1 MDGLQLM
8 QSFIKGVLKLR
19 KPSNEIEFKLG
30 SYIKNT
36 TDNSYRYYPGVN
48 NRKFVNFMSYI
59 EKEKLIK
66 PVEEETVVKYY
77 PGDIRGISL
86 IKNGKVVD
94 GSTVY
99 EKKTK
104 LENRDVHFYNV
115 SVRLSLSSE
124 DKIQTIPSGVPYFV
138 RLRKR
143 YTYSF
148 EKYSIDCTYTED
160 SNDKK
165 TYEIELEMKE
175 NFHNEKDL
183 YESFNML
190 LKLYL
195 PENNRII
202 ELSEYMKVAS
212 DFNNLFSYIINKNNI
227 KLREGTLFRYG
238 NKPRNLKREDI
249 QKLNFDYSVTN
260 KLNGESVF
268 VLFTDMGVY
277 ILNDKRVDRISN
289 YRETELNGTL
299 LQAEYFKNT
308 IHVFDCIKFKGRD
321 VTREYLQK
329 RLYLCKESV
338 DRIVKYSIVPISVKK
353 FLYGG
358 SMKKHIKDIKEYMDK
373 TYPDREDN
381 DGMIFTP
388 TNQPYIN
395 KDTLK
400 FKFPELMS
408 IDFGL
413 EKDCE
418 LKETED
424 YMYCTPTI
432 QSKEGVV
439 PFDNKNGNDKN
450 IKIRIDKKNK
460 WKILSSDIV
469 ECIFKNGYF
478 IPIRVRDDKTSPNFI
493 SVAKDVLDDM
503 LHPLELDE
511 LIKRIDGGVGD
522 ESKREVSLVY
532 MKDFNNEQKKRLILK
547 YTEDKNVLDL
557 GFGRGGDIS
566 KYIEAKARFV
576 WGVEPYMKNYTD
588 AVNRISKC
596 KNPSMFK
603 LLNLEAQESGK
614 IKDEI
619 KQKVDVIS
627 SFFSLTFFFENEKE
641 LDKFINTVS
650 SNLKINGVFIG
661 TTVDGDKLL
670 GLLKNKRKVEDKL
683 FSIEKLY
690 EDEDRKIG
698 KKIKF
703 DIKDSIVS
711 EQYEY
716 LVFFDILEQKLKRVG
731 LELVET
737 SYFEPPKSMDSSNY
751 LLSSISRSFSFIR
764 VETENEKKY
773 RLKAEEQK
781 RIQIEESKNT
791 LPMEKIEKTTYFK
804 NYFTEDKLVRT
815 GTVGDGSCMFHSI
828 LRAIAGFE
836 YALLTDT
843 QKRKVVKDIREKLSE
858 KIKIETWSSLGRGEL
873 AIFLC
878 SERINNL
885 IEKKYPELYESF
897 LQLSE
902 KNIDDLIEKI
912 STLSEKNTE
921 IRRELEKIKV
931 EAFQK
936 YREDLKNCRTWV
948 GEEYNSINAIEYLSD
963 VLDIDIYIIRDKTR
977 RPYSSDCNVRYKN
990 RDSVIV
996 LWVGDSHYEC
1006 VGRLKGKKVERV
1018 FKPDDELIKT
1028 IQSIIC

>member
-1 MDGLQLM
+1 MQLM
-8 QSFIKGVLKLR
+8 ESFIKGILKLR

-36 TDNSYRYYPGVN
+36 TDNSYRYYPGVSS
-48 NRKFVNFMSYI
+48 RKFINFMNYI
-59 EKEKLIK
+59 ETEKLVK
-66 PVEEETVVKYY
+66 PIEEETVVKYY
-77 PGDIRGISL
+77 PGDIRSISL
-86 IKNGKVVD
+86 IKNGNVID
-94 GSTVY
+94 SSTVY

-124 DKIQTIPSGVPYFV
+124 DKIQTVPSGNPYFV

-143 YTYSF
+143 YTYVF
-148 EKYSIDCTYTED
+148 DKYNIDCTHTED

-165 TYEIELEMKE
+165 TYEIELEIKE

-202 ELSEYMKVAS
+202 DLSEYMKVAS
-212 DFNNLFSYIINKNNI
+212 TFNNLFSYIINKSGI

-249 QKLNFDYSVTN
+249 QKLNVDYSVTN

-268 VLFTDMGVY
+268 ILFTDIGVY
-277 ILNDKRVDRISN
+277 ILNDKRVDRISE
-289 YRETELNGTL
+289 YKEVELNGTL
-299 LQAEYFKNT
+299 LQGEYFKNT

-321 VTREYLQK
+321 VTREYLPK
-329 RLYLCKESV
+329 RLYFCKGSV
-338 DRIVKYSIVPISVKK
+338 DRIVKYTVVPISVKN

-400 FKFPELMS
+400 FKFPQLMS

-413 EKDCE
+413 EKECE
-418 LKETED
+418 LKENNG
-424 YMYCTPTI
+424 YILCTPTI
-432 QSKEGVV
+432 NSKEGIV
-439 PFDNKNGNDKN
+439 PFDSINGNDKN
-450 IKIRIDKKNK
+450 IKIRIEKHNK
-460 WKILSSDIV
+460 TKILSSDIV

-478 IPIRVRDDKTSPNFI
+478 IPIRIRDDKTVPNFL

-511 LIKRIDGGVGD
+511 LIKSIGGEDV
-522 ESKREVSLVY
+522 ESRREVSLTY
-532 MKDFNNEQKKRLILK
+532 MKDFNNEQKRKLILK
-547 YTEDKNVLDL
+547 YTEDKNILDL

-566 KYIEAKARFV
+566 KYIEAKARFI
-576 WGVEPYMKNYTD
+576 WGVEPYEKNYKD
-588 AVNRISKC
+588 AIYRISKS

-619 KQKVDVIS
+619 RQKVDVIS

-650 SNLKINGVFIG
+650 SNLKINGHFIG

-683 FSIEKLY
+683 FTIEKLY

-737 SYFEPPKSMDSSNY
+737 SYFEPSKSMETSNY
-751 LLSSISRSFSFIR
+751 ILSSISRSFSFVR

-781 RIQIEESKNT
+781 RIQIEESKNA
-791 LPMEKIEKTTYFK
+791 LHMEKLERTTYFK
-804 NYFTEDKLVRT
+804 NYFTDDKLVRT

-836 YALLTDT
+836 YASLTDT

-858 KIKIETWSSLGRGEL
+858 KIKIERWSSLGRGEL

-878 SERINNL
+878 SEKINNL

-897 LQLSE
+897 LQISE

-912 STLSEKNTE
+912 STLSEKNIE
-921 IRRELEKIKV
+921 IRSELYKIKV
-931 EAFQK
+931 DTFEK
-936 YREDLKNCRTWV
+936 YREDLKNCKTWV

-977 RPYSSDCNVRYKN
+977 RPYSSDCKVRYKN

-1006 VGRLKGKKVERV
+1006 VGRLKDKKVERV